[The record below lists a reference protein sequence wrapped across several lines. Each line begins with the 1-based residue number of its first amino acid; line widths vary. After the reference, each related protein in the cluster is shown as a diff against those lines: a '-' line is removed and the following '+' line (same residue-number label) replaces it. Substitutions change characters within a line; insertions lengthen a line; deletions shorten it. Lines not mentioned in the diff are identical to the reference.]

1 MKLSNA
7 QMETYL
13 QGLDTCHNASGFP
26 GMLIGIAHRRIA
38 NEIKEYLLEKQKI
51 FEKYGEKTENGWRIP
66 QGSPEF
72 KKTVSEILS
81 ISEITSEIDIPQFS
95 EEEFMEKFQSDSL
108 TAENYEILYEIF
120 VKKEGEING
129 DKQ

>member
-13 QGLDTCHNASGFP
+13 QGLDACHSASGFP

-38 NEIKEYLLEKQKI
+38 NELKEYLLEKQKI
-51 FEKYGEKTENGWRIP
+51 FEKYGEKTENGWSIP

-72 KKTVSEILS
+72 EKAVSEILS

-95 EEEFMEKFQSDSL
+95 EEEFMEKFQDKSL
-108 TAENYEILYEIF
+108 TAQNYDTLYDIF
-120 VKKEGEING
+120 VRKEGN
-129 DKQ
+129 